1 MDLGIDGVT
10 EMDWF
15 VNVEKRMPREAART
29 WMNAN
34 KSRVAGWLK
43 ACGPS

>member
-15 VNVEKRMPREAART
+15 VNVEKKMPREAART

-43 ACGPS
+43 VCGPS